1 MSPMPQVLARLPLSD
16 QCYTTWIVHRLL
28 HNTSPPEPTTSGSLP
43 PFPFLLAP
51 FMLLF
56 YSTQTLTTA
65 FLYNSRCLFLH
76 IYLCYLHSNKVAEI
90 FHRGGGGSFQSH
102 SPSCPAAW
110 IKSPGNPCFDPSA
123 IHSHMQPNLFMD
135 PTPLYIWQLHFSSPT
150 YSIALQFP
158 SYRSNFLPIPISPIS
173 SLHRLLNTMQWWQV
187 HW

>member
-56 YSTQTLTTA
+56 YPTQTLSTA
-65 FLYNSRCLFLH
+65 FLYNSQRLFLH

-90 FHRGGGGSFQSH
+90 FHRGRGEGH
-102 SPSCPAAW
+102 
-110 IKSPGNPCFDPSA
+110 
-123 IHSHMQPNLFMD
+123 
-135 PTPLYIWQLHFSSPT
+135 SSPT
-150 YSIALQFP
+150 PHPAQLPGSSPQETHASILLLYIVICSLTSSWTLHLLTFDN
-158 SYRSNFLPIPISPIS
+158 YISLS
-173 SLHRLLNTMQWWQV
+173 RHTA
-187 HW
+187 